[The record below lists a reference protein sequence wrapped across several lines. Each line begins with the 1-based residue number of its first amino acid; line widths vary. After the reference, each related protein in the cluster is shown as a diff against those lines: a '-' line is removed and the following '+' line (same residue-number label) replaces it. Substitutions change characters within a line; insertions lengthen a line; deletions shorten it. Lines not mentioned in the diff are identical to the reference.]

1 MYHIYVGPMNSSF
14 HLVQKLKELPYCNKG
29 FLLLLVAYSDNSGAE
44 YKMQRTK
51 QSHHKSVN
59 PCTTCTDKLFYVKVF
74 DELAFSSGGIV
85 HLSHVAKEQNLL

>member
-1 MYHIYVGPMNSSF
+1 
-14 HLVQKLKELPYCNKG
+14 
-29 FLLLLVAYSDNSGAE
+29 
-44 YKMQRTK
+44 MQRAK

-85 HLSHVAKEQNLL
+85 HLSHVAMEQNLL

>member
-14 HLVQKLKELPYCNKG
+14 YLAQKLKELPYCNKG
-29 FLLLLVAYSDNSGAE
+29 FLFLLLAYSDNSGAE
-44 YKMQRTK
+44 YKMQRAK

-74 DELAFSSGGIV
+74 DELVFSSGGIV
-85 HLSHVAKEQNLL
+85 HLSHVAEEQNLL